1 MMKIDYALD
10 VLEKGRKAYVE
21 STGFYYPDFGGAIET
36 AIDFM
41 KKHASLEDEQI
52 LRSLKI
58 IKIRGNC
65 MRRRYNN
72 CPSNSCS
79 NCGLFVSNSEFE
91 EAVINVSK
99 ILTYL

>member
-1 MMKIDYALD
+1 MMKIDHALD
-10 VLEKGRKAYVE
+10 VLEKGKKAYVE

-41 KKHASLEDEQI
+41 KKHASLEDEEI

-58 IKIRGNC
+58 IKIKGDC
-65 MRRRYNN
+65 MRQRYVN

-79 NCGLFVSNSEFE
+79 NCDLFVSESEFE
-91 EAVINVSK
+91 EAIINVSK
-99 ILTYL
+99 ILSYL